1 MFQKSVNGGKT
12 YFHVF
17 RGATSKR
24 LNHYILPILHE
35 DHPEVVLLHIGSN
48 DINNQTKNG
57 INNEELMGDIIN
69 IVKSCIDIGVKE
81 VVISILS
88 KNNIAL
94 TRLIRKVNDSLRE
107 QCVLNGYGFTSNDK
121 RYYFSS
127 KLYKKERKKYYES
140 LDMKNVLDSKKF
152 WKTMGFFLSD
162 KNTVFLQISIEKKS
176 GIISWFYFV

>member
-24 LNHYILPILHE
+24 LNHYILPVLHE
-35 DHPEVVLLHIGSN
+35 EHPEVVLLHIGSN

-69 IVKSCIDIGVKE
+69 TVKSCIDIGVKE

-88 KNNIAL
+88 KKNIAL

-127 KLYKKERKKYYES
+127 KLSKKERKKYYES

-162 KNTVFLQISIEKKS
+162 KNTVFLQISIEKNS